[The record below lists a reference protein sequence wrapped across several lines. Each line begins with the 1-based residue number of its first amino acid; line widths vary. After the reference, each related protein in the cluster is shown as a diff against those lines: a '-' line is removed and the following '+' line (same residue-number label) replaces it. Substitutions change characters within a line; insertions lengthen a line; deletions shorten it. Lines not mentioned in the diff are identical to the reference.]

1 MPFGLIVAPR
11 LFTKM
16 MKPVFAS
23 LRCQG
28 VRLIIYLD
36 DILIIASSMET
47 FNRHKKIAI
56 SLLESLG
63 FLIIYKKS
71 NLTPSQQIVFL
82 GMLVNSASIHITSTE
97 ILTDSE
103 RMSPPP
109 KNKQSNYTPSV
120 SGPRTSRVMS
130 SSRMVPPTSLPST
143 TNPADKRSS
152 EMVKLQHSG
161 QFDTNCQSRPI
172 MVGNDPTIPAR
183 ESNCS
188 SNSRLDHLLGCFQ
201 TGVWGI

>member
-1 MPFGLIVAPR
+1 MPFGLIVALR
-11 LFTKM
+11 LLTKM
-16 MKPVFAS
+16 MKPVLVS

-36 DILIIASSMET
+36 EILIIASSIET

-63 FLIIYKKS
+63 FLIVYKKS
-71 NLTPSQQIVFL
+71 NLTPYQQIVFL
-82 GMLVNSASIHITSTE
+82 GMLVDSASIHITSTE
-97 ILTDSE
+97 VRTDSE
-103 RMSPPP
+103 IMSPPP
-109 KNKQSNYTPSV
+109 KHKQSNNTPSV
-120 SGPRTSRVMS
+120 SGARTSRVMS
-130 SSRMVPPTSLPST
+130 SSRMVRPTSLPST

-152 EMVKLQHSG
+152 EMVKHSG

-172 MVGNDPTIPAR
+172 VVGKDATIPAS

-201 TGVWGI
+201 TGIWGI

>member
-1 MPFGLIVAPR
+1 MGNKTYEFTAMPFRLIVAPR
-11 LFTKM
+11 VFTKM
-16 MKPVFAS
+16 MKPVLAS

-36 DILIIASSMET
+36 DILVMASSIET

-97 ILTDSE
+97 IRTDSE

-109 KNKQSNYTPSV
+109 KHKQSNYTPSV

-130 SSRMVPPTSLPST
+130 SSRMVRPTSLPST
-143 TNPADKRSS
+143 TNPADKRPS
-152 EMVKLQHSG
+152 EMVKHSG
-161 QFDTNCQSRPI
+161 
-172 MVGNDPTIPAR
+172 
-183 ESNCS
+183 
-188 SNSRLDHLLGCFQ
+188 
-201 TGVWGI
+201 